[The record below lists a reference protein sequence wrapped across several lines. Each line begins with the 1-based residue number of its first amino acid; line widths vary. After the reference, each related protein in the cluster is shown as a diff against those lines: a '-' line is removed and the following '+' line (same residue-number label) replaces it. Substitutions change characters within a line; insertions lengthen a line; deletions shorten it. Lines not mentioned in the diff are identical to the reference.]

1 MKTSKLFVAVT
12 VFALLAA
19 GVSKADA
26 QSKTNV
32 TQTSE
37 TVRPLQLA
45 LVPPSLQLVPEEES
59 IGGFRLNIYGRNQN
73 VSGVDI
79 GLMHETTG
87 NFSGIEFGILNY
99 VHGDFVGLEL
109 GCIYSET
116 KGNMSGV
123 QVGMFNHAGSIGG
136 VQIGLVNFADDMT
149 GFQFGLFN
157 QIKSKEKLP
166 VLPLINAKF

>member
-1 MKTSKLFVAVT
+1 MKTSRLFVAVT
-12 VFALLAA
+12 AFVLFAV
-19 GVSKADA
+19 GVSNADEQA
-26 QSKTNV
+26 KQSGA
-32 TQTSE
+32 SE